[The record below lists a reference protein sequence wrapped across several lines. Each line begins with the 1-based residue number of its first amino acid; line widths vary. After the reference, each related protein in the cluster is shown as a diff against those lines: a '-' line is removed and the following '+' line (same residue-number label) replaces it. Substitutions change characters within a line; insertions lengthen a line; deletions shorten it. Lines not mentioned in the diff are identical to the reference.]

1 MKILCI
7 DISGFFV
14 DFAMRAEA
22 QGHEVKVW
30 MAPEEKT
37 FERCTSGDGLVNKV
51 ANWKSWMNWADL
63 VMVSDNCRY
72 VKQLESYRK
81 QGYPIF
87 AACEAGV
94 AWEMDRDVGQ
104 QVLESCGI
112 ECLPN
117 TRFTKYDDA
126 MKHQAANRDIR
137 YVCKPCTDADKS
149 LSYVSK
155 SHKDMQF
162 MLQHWKKNLPNPAPF
177 IFQEF
182 CPGIEVAVGGWV
194 GRNGFLSHYLENFEF
209 KKLMNGEKGPNTGE
223 QGTAMKYVPRGES
236 KLGQELLDPLEME
249 LVRIGYTG
257 YIDVAVMMGTEGAR
271 KGKLNPLEFTSRH
284 GWPLFNIQQVLH
296 PDVAGWMA
304 DAMHGMDTFTPSPDI
319 AIGVVIAMPD
329 YPNHF
334 MKTEELSGFPIW
346 GITEK
351 NRYNVHPFNMKLGK
365 GINEKGSE
373 EPMMVSAGNCLCV
386 VTGTG
391 KTVETAK
398 MRAYKNVDMLE
409 VPNSPMYR
417 TDIGDRLEKQLPELQ
432 KYGYCTS
439 WIY

>member
-7 DISGFFV
+7 DVSGFFV

-30 MAPEEKT
+30 VAPDEKT
-37 FERCTSGDGLVNKV
+37 FARTTVGDGLVRKV
-51 ANWKSWMNWADL
+51 DNWKSHMNWAEL
-63 VMVSDNCRY
+63 VLVSDNCRY
-72 VKQLESYRK
+72 VKQLESYRR

-87 AACEAGV
+87 AANEEGV
-94 AWEMDRDVGQ
+94 RWEMDRDVGQ
-104 QVLESCGI
+104 QVLEQHGI
-112 ECLPN
+112 ECLP
-117 TRFTKYDDA
+117 TIRFSKYDDA
-126 MKHQAANRDIR
+126 MAHQAANRDVR

-162 MLQHWKKNLPNPAPF
+162 MLQHWKKNLPKPAPF

-194 GRNGFLSHYLENFEF
+194 GRNGFLSYVLENFEF

-223 QGTAMKYVPRGES
+223 MGTVMKYVHRSES
-236 KLGQELLDPLEME
+236 LLAQELLAPLEME

-257 YIDVAVMMGTEGAR
+257 YIDVAVMMGTEGPR

-296 PDVAGWMA
+296 PDVAGWMK
-304 DAMHGMDTFTPSPDI
+304 DAMDGHDTFQPFPDI
-319 AIGVVIAMPD
+319 ALGVVVAMPD
-329 YPNHF
+329 FPGHHL
-334 MKTEELSGFPIW
+334 KEEELSGFPIW
-346 GITEK
+346 GIDEA
-351 NRYNVHPFNMKLGK
+351 NRYNIHPLNMKLGK
-365 GINEKGSE
+365 GINEKGAP
-373 EPMMVSAGNCLCV
+373 EPMLVSAGNCLCIA
-386 VTGTG
+386 TGRG
-391 KTVETAK
+391 KIVRAAK
-398 MRAYKNVDMLE
+398 DRAYQVVDELE

-417 TDIGDRLEKQLPELQ
+417 TDIGDRLEEQLPLLQ

-439 WIY
+439 WVF